1 MKKNGHYERAAED
14 LGNIVAL
21 EHVNVLVPDQHLATL
36 FYVMGL
42 GLTRDPYLM
51 TGVTN
56 MWINIG
62 RSQFHLPVG
71 EPQILRGRVGLVLPD
86 LEALEAR
93 LARFSD
99 QLAGTEFSYAVDN
112 SRGVVDVT
120 SPWGNRIRCHAPDAA
135 FGKVLLSMPYVE
147 LDVPAGAADGIAR
160 FYQEFLNAPAH
171 VDEVD
176 SAPAARVSAGPDQQ
190 LVFRETDAPL
200 ASYDGHHLQ
209 IYIADFSGPHG
220 RLNERGLISEESDQ
234 YQYRFQDIID
244 PANGDVLFTLEHE
257 VRSMTHPLYAR
268 PLVNRNPDQ
277 SNLAFAP
284 GRETQAWAMPYSA

>member
-1 MKKNGHYERAAED
+1 MKENGQYDRAAED

-71 EPQILRGRVGLVLPD
+71 KPQVLRGRVGLVLPD
-86 LEALEAR
+86 LDELQAR
-93 LARFSD
+93 LAQFSD
-99 QLAGTEFSYAVDN
+99 QLADTEFSYAVDN
-112 SRGVVDVT
+112 KQNVVDVT
-120 SPWGNRIRCHAPDAA
+120 SPWGNRIRCHAPDPR
-135 FGKVLLSMPYVE
+135 FGKVVLAMPYVE
-147 LDVPAGAADGIAR
+147 FDVPTGAADGIAR
-160 FYQEFLNAPAH
+160 FYQQLLNAPAT
-171 VDEVD
+171 VGEADG
-176 SAPAARVSAGPDQQ
+176 APAACVPAGPDQQ
-190 LVFRETDAPL
+190 LIFRETDAPQ
-200 ASYDGHHLQ
+200 APYDGHHLQ

-220 RLNERGLISEESDQ
+220 RLNERGLVSEESDQ
-234 YQYRFQDIID
+234 HQYRFQDIID
-244 PANGDVLFTLEHE
+244 PESGDVLYTIEHE

-268 PLVNRNPDQ
+268 PLVNRNPNQ
-277 SNLAFAP
+277 SNRKFAP
-284 GRETQAWAMPYSA
+284 GHETATWAMPYSA